1 MLLFYWFITTHC
13 FLQSLRPD
21 LCRRNFNDDMVLENT
36 IITEY
41 KNCSFH
47 IYVYIRVYTRKY
59 NVSSERKK
67 ERKHNYIFD
76 LTHLEKLLR
85 NAKLFVLERKSY
97 I

>member
-1 MLLFYWFITTHC
+1 
-13 FLQSLRPD
+13 
-21 LCRRNFNDDMVLENT
+21 MVLENT

-97 I
+97 IWEKGNTCELKKNIQNLRQKKRRI